1 MVDTPRAW
9 TVFHRLLAG
18 STAATNQALF
28 VDPTTPRPFISALGA
43 HLPATLA
50 QSGLTLIA
58 QAALAHAAAHQLVP
72 RAPLAATGRKP
83 LTRALIGC
91 LEDARCEVTIGAML
105 PGLLRLWRTQHT
117 ATSDGLADAESLI
130 ARLSRALLDPNY
142 VDPHPWIAKGRELF
156 ARGVTTDDDLCRAAS
171 LLGNDLGQ
179 QRLPFNDRTYQVAPA
194 YRDDHRWL
202 WHDLEPQE
210 HALSAG
216 TSGTGQAVTVRDSG
230 EPPPPPA
237 GTGIT
242 YPEWDQRI
250 RRRRPAWTTVH
261 QRRALAELVPTP
273 HISDRLPRMQR
284 VLRSFVRAG
293 RASEEDGDDLDPAA
307 LCDLG
312 IAWRTGLPGDARVWR
327 QLRPQPRT
335 RALLILIDA
344 SASSGDRLAGTPA
357 LDSATAIARSL
368 ARACREL
375 GLPCAVH
382 AFASAGRH
390 RVEFRE
396 VVAAH
401 EPWDAPAEARLAG
414 VRSAG
419 STRLGA
425 AIRHATHLLAEHA
438 PAPRQVLILSDSEAH
453 DIDVHEPAYLAA
465 DAADAVITAQ
475 AQGVEIRLLC
485 LGDRTKPRWLGNRRW
500 RPYRGPAHLAHDL
513 AQLL

>member
-1 MVDTPRAW
+1 MQRA
-9 TVFHRLLAG
+9 VFM
-18 STAATNQALF
+18 
-28 VDPTTPRPFISALGA
+28 DPASPRPFLSPLGV
-43 HLPATLA
+43 HLPADFA
-50 QSGLTLIA
+50 QSGLTSTA

-72 RAPLAATGRKP
+72 RTPLAATGRKP

-91 LEDARCEVTIGAML
+91 LEDARAEAVLGTQL
-105 PGLLRLWRTQHT
+105 PGLLRLWRSQHT
-117 ATSDGLADAESLI
+117 SNPTSLADAESLI
-130 ARLSRALLDPNY
+130 ARLSRALLDPDY
-142 VDPHPWIAKGRELF
+142 ADPHPWITKGRELF
-156 ARGVTTDDDLCRAAS
+156 ARGVTADDDLCRVAS

-179 QRLPFNDRTYQVAPA
+179 QRLPFNDRTYLVAPA

-202 WHDLEPQE
+202 WQDLDPQE

-216 TSGTGQAVTVRDSG
+216 ASGAGQAITVRDSG

-261 QRRALAELVPTP
+261 QRRALAEHAPVPRP
-273 HISDRLPRMQR
+273 PARLAQLLRSLLPR
-284 VLRSFVRAG
+284 VRSGHARG
-293 RASEEDGDDLDPAA
+293 DQGDDLDPAA

-312 IAWRTGLPGDARVWR
+312 IAWRIGLPGDPRVWR
-327 QLRPQPRT
+327 QPRPQPRT

-344 SASSGDRLAGTPA
+344 SASSGDGLAGAPV
-357 LDSATAIARSL
+357 LSSATATARTVAQAS
-368 ARACREL
+368 RAL

-390 RVEFRE
+390 LVEFRE

-401 EPWDAPAEARLAG
+401 EPWDASAEARLAG

-438 PAPRQVLILSDSEAH
+438 PAPRHVLLLSDGEAH

-465 DAADAVITAQ
+465 DAADAVLTAQ
-475 AQGVEIRLLC
+475 SRGVEIRLLR
-485 LGDRTKPRWLGNRRW
+485 LGERDLPRWLGHRRW
-500 RPYRGPAHLAHDL
+500 RPFRGPAHLAQDL
-513 AQLL
+513 AQLV